1 MMTKTQST
9 TQSTQKKPANKTSK
23 KADPFVFLKS
33 SIMIASIAG
42 TMGGWLFLLNEETDS
57 PSVSTTTL
65 NTAVPANDEL
75 VVASIPIVDITQ
87 LRKVN
92 EAAPVEAI
100 TVVARTRSSR

>member
-9 TQSTQKKPANKTSK
+9 TQSTPKKPANKTSK
-23 KADPFVFLKS
+23 KADPFAFLKS

-57 PSVSTTTL
+57 PSVDATTL

>member
-1 MMTKTQST
+1 MMTKEKST
-9 TQSTQKKPANKTSK
+9 TQSTQNKPANKTSK
-23 KADPFVFLKS
+23 KADPFAFLKS

-57 PSVSTTTL
+57 QSVNAATL
-65 NTAVPANDEL
+65 NTAVPAKDEL
-75 VVASIPIVDITQ
+75 AAASIPIVDITQ

>member
-1 MMTKTQST
+1 MMTKTKST

-23 KADPFVFLKS
+23 KADPFAFLKS

-42 TMGGWLFLLNEETDS
+42 TMGGWLFLLNQETDS
-57 PSVSTTTL
+57 PSVDATTL

-75 VVASIPIVDITQ
+75 AAASIPIVDITQ